1 MDLYLQAI
9 PLAMRDALAGIKVDP
24 ETGEITEG
32 LEAFE
37 AIEASATEKIE
48 STALYVKELAADID
62 AMKAAIDELTKRRS
76 AAAKK
81 ADKLKSLLLDAI
93 RATGKVKTAYVTV
106 SITHRPVVELAE
118 DALDRLPD
126 VFKKVTVEPRK
137 KDIMAALKAG
147 EVIDGAT
154 LSQSES
160 VMIRI

>member
-32 LEAFE
+32 LDAFE

-81 ADKLKSLLLDAI
+81 ADKLKSLLLAAV
-93 RATGKVKTAYVTV
+93 RATG
-106 SITHRPVVELAE
+106 
-118 DALDRLPD
+118 
-126 VFKKVTVEPRK
+126 
-137 KDIMAALKAG
+137 
-147 EVIDGAT
+147 
-154 LSQSES
+154 
-160 VMIRI
+160 